1 MMSDMSLRK
10 LRAVLGSGLLLLLV
24 GVLGACHR
32 DPKAASR
39 RYVEKGDKYYARNK
53 YKEASIMYRR
63 ALQEDMK
70 NADAYYKLGLVDL
83 REKRFSEAA
92 HSLQRAVQ
100 INPKNTDGVSKLA
113 DLYFASYIQNP
124 PQRQPELEEVKSL
137 DATLL
142 KQDANSYDGLR
153 LKGYLALTEQKL
165 PEAIA
170 ALEAA
175 DKVKPNQPDLVA
187 TLCQALVANKQ
198 ADEAEAAAKRLIASR
213 PEYGPIYD
221 FLAKYYARSGR
232 AADAEQVLRL
242 KCKNNP
248 KNGDYLAE
256 LAAFFL
262 ATKQT
267 EKETAAINQLTGSVQ
282 TIPDAYLIAG
292 NFYLRTRRPDAAL
305 AEYHK
310 GESAQPD
317 RQGVYWMA
325 EAQAL
330 AGMGKPD
337 EAAKLVDRIIQKDAK
352 NTDAIVMRAELR
364 MRKNTL
370 ADVDSAIS
378 DLQGVL
384 AKQSDASDLAQIHFS
399 LGRAYLLKYQMQRR
413 SASKPGLLA
422 DLDQARIQME
432 QAIQVAKE
440 KQGIRFTAAQIGLAQ
455 AAIYRDEPA
464 RAAQLMTDVLSN
476 EPGNLSALMLRSS
489 AEIAMRKY
497 DDARKDLETILKA
510 RPADRDA
517 TYQLAAVN
525 FLDGKYAA
533 ADEGYEALMKA
544 GDERGLAGLVDSK
557 DRQGKYQEAIQ
568 LLQGALAKGKNTDPY
583 RFMLANTQAMAGQYV
598 PAIENYKQLIASN
611 PKAED
616 LYLRLA
622 EAELRA
628 GQTEPGIEALKK
640 ARELSPN
647 STSAPLR
654 LAIVYQSLGREEE
667 ARQQYEAVLK
677 VDPNQAVALNNLAYM
692 SAESGGDLDQ
702 ALTMAQ
708 RASQQLP
715 DNLEIKDTLAYIYTR
730 KGLTEQGLQMF
741 QDLVAKAPDSPRFRI
756 HLAMALL
763 QKGDKTSARREL
775 DTAMGKK
782 PSADEQRR
790 IKELMAKAS

>member
-1 MMSDMSLRK
+1 MDDMNVRK
-10 LRAVLGSGLLLLLV
+10 LRVVTGSGLLLLL
-24 GVLGACHR
+24 GVLGGCHR
-32 DPKAASR
+32 DPREASR
-39 RYVEKGDKYYARNK
+39 KYVEKGNKYFERDK

-70 NADAYYKLGLVDL
+70 NPDAYYKLGLVDL
-83 REKRFSEAA
+83 KQKRFSEAA
-92 HSLQRAVQ
+92 HALQRAVQ
-100 INPKNTDGVSKLA
+100 IDPKNTDGASKLA

-142 KQDANSYDGLR
+142 RQDANSYDGLR

-165 PEAIA
+165 PDAIV

-187 TLCQALVANKQ
+187 TLCQTLVANKQ
-198 ADEAEAAAKRLIASR
+198 GDEAEAMAKRLIAAH
-213 PEYGPIYD
+213 PDYGPIYD
-221 FLAKYYARSGR
+221 FLAKYDARSGR
-232 AADAEQVLRL
+232 AADAEQVLKL

-248 KNGDYLAE
+248 KNGDYLAQ
-256 LAAFFL
+256 LAGFYL

-267 EKETAAINQLTGSVQ
+267 EKETATINQLTGSAQ

-292 NFYLRTRRPDAAL
+292 NFYLSTRQPDAAL

-317 RQGVYWMA
+317 RQSTYWMA

-330 AGMGKPD
+330 AGTGKPD
-337 EAAKLVDRIIQKDAK
+337 EAAKLVDQIIQKDSK
-352 NTDAIVMRAELR
+352 NTDAIVMRAALR

-370 ADVDSAIS
+370 PDVDSAIS

-384 AKQSDASDLAQIHFS
+384 AKQSDASNLAQIHFT
-399 LGRAYLLKYQMQRR
+399 LGRAYVIKYQLQRA
-413 SASKPGLLA
+413 SASKSVLLG

-432 QAIQVAKE
+432 QAVQVAKD
-440 KQGIRFTAAQIGLAQ
+440 KQGVQFTAAQIALAQ
-455 AAIYRDEPA
+455 VSIYREEPA

-476 EPGNLSALMLRSS
+476 EPGNLPALMLRSS
-489 AEIAMRKY
+489 AEITLKKY
-497 DDARKDLETILKA
+497 EDARKDLETFLKVM
-510 RPADRDA
+510 PSDRDA
-517 TYQLAAVN
+517 IYQLATVN
-525 FLDGKYAA
+525 FLEGKYDA
-533 ADEGYEALMKA
+533 ADQGYEALIKA
-544 GDERGLAGLVDSK
+544 GDERGLPGLVNSR
-557 DRQGKYQEAIQ
+557 DRQGKYEDAIQ
-568 LLQGALAKGKNTDPY
+568 LLEGALAKGKNSDYY
-583 RFMLANTQAMAGQYV
+583 RFMLANTQAMAGKYG
-598 PAIENYKQLIASN
+598 PAIQNYNQLIATN

-616 LYLRLA
+616 LYLRLG
-622 EAELRA
+622 EAELRS
-628 GQTEPGIEALKK
+628 GQAEPAVEALKK
-640 ARELSPN
+640 AHQLSPN
-647 STSAPLR
+647 SIDAPLR
-654 LAIVYQSLGREEE
+654 LGMVYQSMGRDEE

-677 VDPNQAVALNNLAYM
+677 IDPNQAVALNNLAFM

-730 KGLTEQGLQMF
+730 KGLTEEGLQML
-741 QDLVAKAPDSPRFRI
+741 QDLVTKSPDSPRFRI

-763 QKGDKTSARREL
+763 QKGDKTSARKEL
-775 DTAMGKK
+775 DTALGEK
-782 PSADEQRR
+782 PSQDEQRR

>member
-1 MMSDMSLRK
+1 MNGMSLRK
-10 LRAVLGSGLLLLLV
+10 VRVGIGSGLLLLLV
-24 GVLGACHR
+24 GALGACHR
-32 DPKAASR
+32 DPREASR
-39 RYVEKGDKYYARNK
+39 RYVEKGNKYFARDK

-70 NADAYYKLGLVDL
+70 NPDAYYRLGLVDL
-83 REKRFSEAA
+83 KEQRFSEAA
-92 HSLQRAVQ
+92 HALQRAVQ
-100 INPKNTDGVSKLA
+100 LDPKNADGASKLA

-124 PQRQPELEEVKSL
+124 PQRKPELDEVKSL

-153 LKGYLALTEQKL
+153 LKGFLALTEQKL

-187 TLCQALVANKQ
+187 TLCQTLVANKQ
-198 ADEAEAAAKRLIASR
+198 ADEAEARAKGLVAAR
-213 PEYGPIYD
+213 PDYGPIYD
-221 FLAKYYARSGR
+221 FLARYYARSGR
-232 AADAEQVLRL
+232 PGDAEQVLRL

-256 LAAFFL
+256 LAGFYL

-267 EKETAAINQLTGSVQ
+267 DKETAAINQLTGSAQ

-292 NFYLRTRRPDAAL
+292 NFYLHTQQPDAAL

-310 GESAQPD
+310 GESAQPN
-317 RQGVYWMA
+317 RRSIYWMA

-330 AGMGKPD
+330 AGTGKPD
-337 EAAKLVDRIIQKDAK
+337 EAAKLVDQIIQKDSK
-352 NTDAIVMRAELR
+352 NTDAVVMRAALR

-370 ADVDSAIS
+370 AEVESAIT

-384 AKQSDASDLAQIHFS
+384 AKQGDAANLAQIHFT
-399 LGRAYLLKYQMQRR
+399 LGRAYVNKYQLQRT
-413 SASKPGLLA
+413 SASKSVLLG

-432 QAIQVAKE
+432 QAIQVAKDS
-440 KQGIRFTAAQIGLAQ
+440 QGIQFTAAQIALAQ
-455 AAIYRDEPA
+455 VSIYREEPA

-489 AEIAMRKY
+489 AEISLKKY
-497 DDARKDLETILKA
+497 EDARKDLEAFLKVM
-510 RPADRDA
+510 PSNRDA
-517 TYQLAAVN
+517 IYQLATVN
-525 FLDGKYAA
+525 FLEGKYDA
-533 ADEGYEALMKA
+533 ADEGYEALIKA
-544 GDERGLAGLVDSK
+544 GDARGLPGLVDSK

-568 LLQGALAKGKNTDPY
+568 LLEGALAKGKNADFF

-598 PAIENYKQLIASN
+598 PAIQNYNQLIASN
-611 PKAED
+611 PKVED
-616 LYLRLA
+616 LYLRLG

-628 GQTEPGIEALKK
+628 GQPEPGIEALKK
-640 ARELSPN
+640 AYQLSPN
-647 STSAPLR
+647 STGAPLR
-654 LAIVYQSLGREEE
+654 LGIVYQSLGRDEE

-677 VDPNQAVALNNLAYM
+677 IDPNQAVALNNLAYM

-730 KGLTEQGLQMF
+730 KGLTEEGLRMF
-741 QDLVAKAPDSPRFRI
+741 QDLVTKAPDSARFRI

-763 QKGDKTSARREL
+763 QKGDKTSARKEL
-775 DTAMGKK
+775 DTAMGEK
-782 PSADEQRR
+782 PSQDEQRR